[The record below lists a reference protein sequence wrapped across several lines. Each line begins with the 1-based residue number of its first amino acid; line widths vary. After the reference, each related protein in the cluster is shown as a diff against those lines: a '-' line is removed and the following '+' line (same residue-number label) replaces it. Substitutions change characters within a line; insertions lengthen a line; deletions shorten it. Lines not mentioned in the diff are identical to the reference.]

1 MMVGFI
7 SKAVNVAFPLAG
19 EKVAV
24 LFTPTMFPDEFVKIP
39 DIASVTAGLTPA
51 PVQLNV
57 RFPVEPKIICG
68 VEYSWMVPATVPLW
82 LRGIKA
88 LPVEPVWDM
97 ANDDVPFDPA
107 TKDDPI
113 FHVSTVDVVPF
124 QKFASNASRGDPLV
138 DVEVAAVVFTRTKS
152 VLAATSAMLRELT
165 VAVVA

>member
-39 DIASVTAGLTPA
+39 DIASVTAGLIPA

-68 VEYSWMVPATVPLW
+68 VAYSWMVPATVPLW
-82 LRGIKA
+82 LKAIVA

-97 ANDDVPFDPA
+97 ANDGVPFDPA
-107 TKDDPI
+107 
-113 FHVSTVDVVPF
+113 
-124 QKFASNASRGDPLV
+124 ANA
-138 DVEVAAVVFTRTKS
+138 
-152 VLAATSAMLRELT
+152 ELT
-165 VAVVA
+165 LHKSCADAEPVQ